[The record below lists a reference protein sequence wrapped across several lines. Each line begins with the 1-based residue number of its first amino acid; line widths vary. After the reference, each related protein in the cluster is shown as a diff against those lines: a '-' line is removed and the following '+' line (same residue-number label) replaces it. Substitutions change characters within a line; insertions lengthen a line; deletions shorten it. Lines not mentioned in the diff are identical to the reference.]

1 MPLDG
6 SRVIPVGWQAHHR
19 PVVEGTWTALCTID
33 KAGEGQGEWNTETNE
48 YDPPARVV
56 LHTLVPC
63 RVQQH
68 TLPQASDVGTQKVSS
83 HDYLVVV
90 PIEIADVEVDHE
102 VTVTGSRDAQ
112 DPVDPSLI
120 GRPLVITDVQ
130 RGSLMWE
137 RDLIAI
143 DNLG

>member
-6 SRVIPVGWQAHHR
+6 SRVIPSGWQKHHR
-19 PVVEGTWTALCTID
+19 PVVEGTWTAWCTID
-33 KAGEGQGEWNTETNE
+33 TVGEGPGEWNDETNE

-56 LHTLVPC
+56 LHTQVPC

-68 TLPQASDVGTQKVSS
+68 TLPQASDVGTQRVSS

-90 PIEIADVEVDHE
+90 PIEIADAEVDQQ
-102 VTVTGSRDAQ
+102 VTVTGSRDTS

>member
-1 MPLDG
+1 MPRPG
-6 SRVIPVGWQAHHR
+6 SRVIPAGWQSHHR
-19 PVVEGTWTALCTID
+19 PVVEGTWTAWCTID
-33 KAGEGQGEWNTETNE
+33 GPGTGEGTWNDETNQ
-48 YDPPARVV
+48 YDPPGRVI
-56 LHTLVPC
+56 LHTQVPC

-68 TLPQASDVGTQKVSS
+68 TLPQAADVGTQQVSS

-90 PIEIADVEVDHE
+90 PISITDAAVDQR
-102 VTVTGSRDAQ
+102 VTVTGSRDQ
-112 DPVDPSLI
+112 DDPVDPSLI

-130 RGSLMWE
+130 RGSLTWE